1 MPKTRTMT
9 GNIPKSPSP
18 LVTNKNGKS
27 RRLSMNQ
34 SMMQIFEESEPENSV
49 DEIEP
54 SIVQF
59 SK

>member
-49 DEIEP
+49 DETEVPIG
-54 SIVQF
+54 
-59 SK
+59 

>member
-1 MPKTRTMT
+1 MPITRTIT

-49 DEIEP
+49 VDSEP
-54 SIVQF
+54 SIV
-59 SK
+59 KV